1 MAFPPLSD
9 ELEGAEDRQPTVSV
23 NPTSRAIENSSVRGI
38 FPGLGITATFQTP
51 KSVCAKYSAKANPI
65 IDAWQRTSVRQR
77 GERIR
82 KLRRAKGWRQIDLAE
97 HSGVHEVHISDLERG
112 TREPGLRTLSKIAS
126 ALGTTLS
133 ELLKGL

>member
-1 MAFPPLSD
+1 MAKD
-9 ELEGAEDRQPTVSV
+9 ICA
-23 NPTSRAIENSSVRGI
+23 
-38 FPGLGITATFQTP
+38 AT
-51 KSVCAKYSAKANPI
+51 
-65 IDAWQRTSVRQR
+65 

-112 TREPGLRTLSKIAS
+112 TREPGLRTLSKIVT

-133 ELLKGL
+133 EMLGTVTETRAVERIAEG